1 MVIPRR
7 CETCGVPRAATERTN
22 EVWSAGRNLELC
34 LPKWFFSFHLKRQI
48 YRTLFPMIVLLISD
62 PFLPSFLPSVR
73 VTAMAPP
80 SLRTFLDLLRLFH
93 RYQYTAEAELANGA
107 VIHLLDL
114 NAVSGTDR
122 HTVHRTNLRLGRQQQ
137 QTHGRNFLSSP
148 LTRHE

>member
-1 MVIPRR
+1 MGSQ
-7 CETCGVPRAATERTN
+7 ETNLSDIVPNDRVVDQR
-22 EVWSAGRNLELC
+22 
-34 LPKWFFSFHLKRQI
+34 P
-48 YRTLFPMIVLLISD
+48 
-62 PFLPSFLPSVR
+62 LPSLR

-122 HTVHRTNLRLGRQQQ
+122 HTVHRTNLRLGRLQQ